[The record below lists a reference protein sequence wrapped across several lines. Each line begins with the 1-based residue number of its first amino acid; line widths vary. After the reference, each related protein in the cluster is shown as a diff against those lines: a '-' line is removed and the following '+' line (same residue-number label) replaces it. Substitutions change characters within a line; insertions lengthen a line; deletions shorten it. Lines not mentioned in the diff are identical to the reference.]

1 MFKPIKLF
9 NMRLSKQNTISI
21 EEITVKNDIK
31 LDQFDNLDVEYY
43 IREAKLERDAYIADL
58 FSSLKAKLV
67 AKLAIRLPKISI
79 QISRPAH

>member
-1 MFKPIKLF
+1 
-9 NMRLSKQNTISI
+9 MRLSKQNTISI

-58 FSSLKAKLV
+58 FSNLKAKLV

>member
-1 MFKPIKLF
+1 M
-9 NMRLSKQNTISI
+9 
-21 EEITVKNDIK
+21 KNDIK

-79 QISRPAH
+79 QIRRPAH